1 MSWDW
6 VFVIW
11 TCLGVVWW
19 ITAIILV
26 ATPRRLQADSPLS
39 DMRSIT
45 VFKPLPGSLSDQEL
59 IRFSEC
65 IESFVADLD
74 DKSELLIGCH
84 LVDEDRLRDFVQRM
98 GERYPHAHIKL
109 VVHENPNRYTHP
121 KVSWLRILAQHAT
134 GELWFWSDADMFA
147 PSGTIRSLRND
158 YAATKASMLTSP
170 YIVQRIDKSMD
181 MLDALYV
188 NLELY
193 PGVVLLDHLNLIRF
207 GLGSGMLFEAEEFR
221 RSVDWD
227 FLGGC
232 LAEDFQLGRLLAPTR
247 LGSMRLST
255 VASSE
260 SWPAAILHYLRW
272 QKTVRWCRPG
282 SFAAQIIVLPVLG
295 WLVWLLVNPTQ
306 PLAWL
311 GLLTVLTVD
320 AAAVLAI
327 CRILRCP
334 IKGRHLHAI
343 PLWSLARGLSW
354 FICWIPWPVVWRG
367 RKWWSPHYSGK
378 PRAEVLDTGRQHRRT

>member
-1 MSWDW
+1 MSGEWILG
-6 VFVIW
+6 IW
-11 TCLGVVWW
+11 TCLGIAWW
-19 ITAIILV
+19 MIAFILV
-26 ATPRRLQADSPLS
+26 ATVKARPAGAQSADPRG
-39 DMRSIT
+39 IT
-45 VFKPLPGSLSDQEL
+45 VFKPLPLSRNHQEL
-59 IRFSEC
+59 ARFANC

-74 DKSELLIGCH
+74 DNSELLIGCH
-84 LVDEDRLRDFVQRM
+84 LPDEERLQGFVQRM
-98 GERYPHAHIKL
+98 RGRYPDARIKL
-109 VVHENPNRYTHP
+109 VVHENPNRYAHP
-121 KVSWLRILAQHAT
+121 KVSWLRILAQHAS
-134 GELWFWSDADMFA
+134 GELWFWSDADMLA

-158 YAATKASMLTSP
+158 YAATKARMLTSP
-170 YIVQRIDKSMD
+170 YVIHGIDRSME
-181 MLDALYV
+181 MLEALYV

-207 GLGSGMLFEAEEFR
+207 AFGSGMLFEAEEFR

-255 VASSE
+255 IPEAQD
-260 SWPAAILHYLRW
+260 WPGAILHYLRW

-306 PLAWL
+306 LLTWL
-311 GLLTVLTVD
+311 GLMSVLAVD

-334 IKGRHLHAI
+334 IKGRHLPAI

-367 RKWWSPHYSGK
+367 CKWWSPHYSGK
-378 PRAEVLDTGRQHRRT
+378 PRAEVLDTRGQHRPT

>member
-26 ATPRRLQADSPLS
+26 ATPGRLPTDSPLS

-59 IRFSEC
+59 KRFSEC
-65 IESFVADLD
+65 IESFAADLD

-109 VVHENPNRYTHP
+109 VVHENPNRYAHP

-170 YIVQRIDKSMD
+170 YIVQRIDKSME

-221 RSVDWD
+221 RSVDWV
-227 FLGGC
+227 
-232 LAEDFQLGRLLAPTR
+232 
-247 LGSMRLST
+247 ST

-378 PRAEVLDTGRQHRRT
+378 P